1 MKSLEKEKDLEE
13 FNKVLKLNKE
23 EKMMNGI
30 QKIPMLE
37 V

>member
-13 FNKVLKLNKE
+13 SNKGLKLNKE
-23 EKMMNGI
+23 EKMMNG
-30 QKIPMLE
+30 

>member
-13 FNKVLKLNKE
+13 YNNVFKHNKE
-23 EKMMNGI
+23 EKMMNG
-30 QKIPMLE
+30 